1 MTSSHKKDFDAL
13 ANAYMN
19 IFEGKSEFKPCSHC
33 NHESKCIEA
42 GKCLRDE
49 DNVQEKVD
57 DVESSTETAINAAT
71 ETAEAEEEAKAT
83 GKQLPKQVKDM
94 KNLSSKYLDSKK
106 AELSAKMQ

>member
-13 ANAYMN
+13 ASAYMD
-19 IFEGKSEFKPCSHC
+19 IFE
-33 NHESKCIEA
+33 

-94 KNLSSKYLDSKK
+94 KNLSSKFLDNKK
-106 AELSAKMQ
+106 AELNAKMQ

>member
-13 ANAYMN
+13 ASAYMN
-19 IFEGKSEFKPCSHC
+19 IFEGKSGFKPCPHC

-42 GKCLRDE
+42 GKCLGDE

-94 KNLSSKYLDSKK
+94 KNLSSKFLDSKK

>member
-1 MTSSHKKDFDAL
+1 MTSSHKKDFNAL
-13 ANAYMN
+13 ASAYMD

-49 DNVQEKVD
+49 NSVQEKVD

-94 KNLSSKYLDSKK
+94 KNLSSKFLDSKK

>member
-13 ANAYMN
+13 ADAYMG
-19 IFEGKSEFKPCSHC
+19 IFENKDDS
-33 NHESKCIEA
+33 
-42 GKCLRDE
+42 
-49 DNVQEKVD
+49 NVQEKVD

-94 KNLSSKYLDSKK
+94 KNLSSKFLDTKK
-106 AELSAKMQ
+106 AELAAKMQ